1 MVTQS
6 LICCNGCAASDVIQC
21 YTAGHFFFLL
31 DASIVREGSV
41 RRSDMERVLIKDI
54 LKEGNIGQAVT
65 VCGWVRSRRESKGF
79 AFIVLNDGS
88 SQETL
93 QLVVPGASPAF
104 SELPACDTGAAL
116 KAKGIL
122 KESPGK
128 GQRFEVEVSEI
139 EVFGRSSPDSYPLQ
153 KKGHTLEFLREI
165 GHLRPRTNT
174 FGAVFRLRN
183 ILAAAAH
190 EFFQLRGFV
199 WVHTPIITSSDCEG
213 AGELFSVTSL
223 DLENLPKTP
232 QAGVDF
238 SRDFFGRR
246 AFLTVSGQLEAEFL
260 AMSLGKVYT
269 FGPTFRAENSNTSRH
284 LSEFWMIEPEMAFAD
299 LEDDMKLAEDFFRFL
314 CSRTLERGESELGFL
329 ERQYKR
335 ISADELHRLAE
346 TPFAHMTYTDA
357 VRELKNARE
366 DFEFP
371 VEWGSDLQSEHERY
385 LTDTVFGK
393 PVIVTDYP
401 KEIKAFYMRMNPD
414 GKTVA
419 AMDVL
424 APKIGEII
432 GGSQREERIE
442 MLEDA
447 MRRTGV
453 PLENLQW
460 YLDLRRFGSAPHAG
474 FGLGF
479 ERMVQYITGMANI
492 RDVIPCPRAP
502 QTIDF

>member
-1 MVTQS
+1 
-6 LICCNGCAASDVIQC
+6 
-21 YTAGHFFFLL
+21 
-31 DASIVREGSV
+31 
-41 RRSDMERVLIKDI
+41 MERLLIKEI
-54 LKEGNIGQAVT
+54 LKQGNRGQDVT

-79 AFIVLNDGS
+79 AFVALNDGS

-93 QLVVPGASPAF
+93 QLVVPGGSSAF
-104 SELPACDTGAAL
+104 RELHRCDTGAAI

-128 GQRFEVEVSEI
+128 GQKFEVEVSEI
-139 EVFGRSSPDSYPLQ
+139 EVFGGSEPDLYPLQ

-183 ILAAAAH
+183 ILSAAVH
-190 EFFQLRGFV
+190 EFFQKRSFS

-223 DLENLPKTP
+223 DLENLPKNG
-232 QAGVDF
+232 QDGIDF

-260 AMSLGKVYT
+260 ALSLGKVYT

-284 LSEFWMIEPEMAFAD
+284 LSEFWMIEPEVAFAD
-299 LEDDMKLAEDFFRFL
+299 LKDDMKLAEDFFRFL
-314 CSRTLERGESELGFL
+314 CSRTLEEGESELAFL
-329 ERQYKR
+329 EKQYKR
-335 ISADELHRLAE
+335 MSLEELRRLAD
-346 TPFAHMTYTDA
+346 TPFVHMSYTEA
-357 VRELKNARE
+357 VKELENAKE

-385 LTDTVFGK
+385 LTDIVFKG

-424 APKIGEII
+424 VPRIGEII
-432 GGSQREERIE
+432 GGSQREERLE
-442 MLEDA
+442 VLEDR
-447 MRRTGV
+447 MRQMGMPV
-453 PLENLQW
+453 KNLQW

-502 QTIDF
+502 QDIAF

>member
-1 MVTQS
+1 MERL
-6 LICCNGCAASDVIQC
+6 LIKEV
-21 YTAGHFFFLL
+21 L
-31 DASIVREGSV
+31 REGNV
-41 RRSDMERVLIKDI
+41 
-54 LKEGNIGQAVT
+54 GQTVT
-65 VCGWVRSRRESKGF
+65 ICGWVRSRRESKGF
-79 AFIVLNDGS
+79 AFVVVHDGS

-93 QLVVPGASPAF
+93 QLVVPGASQAF
-104 SELPACDTGAAL
+104 NEVAACDTGAAL
-116 KAKGIL
+116 RAKGIL

-128 GQRFEVEVSEI
+128 GQKFEVEVSEI
-139 EVFGRSSPDSYPLQ
+139 EILGGSAPDTYPLQ

-183 ILAAAAH
+183 ILAAAVH
-190 EFFQLRGFV
+190 EFFQQRGFL

-223 DLENLPKTP
+223 SMENLPKTP
-232 QAGVDF
+232 GGDVDF
-238 SRDFFGRR
+238 GRDFFGRR

-299 LEDDMKLAEDFFRFL
+299 LEDDMRLAEDFFRFL
-314 CSRTLERGESELGFL
+314 CSRALERGESELGFL

-335 ISADELHRLAE
+335 ISVDELQKLAG
-346 TPFAHMTYTDA
+346 TPFARITYTDA

-366 DFEFP
+366 KFEFP
-371 VEWGSDLQSEHERY
+371 VEWGSDLQSEHERF
-385 LTDTVFGK
+385 LTDTVFGR

-432 GGSQREERIE
+432 GGSQREERLG

-453 PLENLQW
+453 PAENLQW
-460 YLDLRRFGSAPHAG
+460 YLDLRRFGTAPHAG

-502 QTIDF
+502 QAIDF